1 MALTAAFASTRE
13 ALHALA
19 CYAIAPARKAR
30 TGRIGLRPTGD
41 GFGTPQFDDGTR
53 IVVRGNALAVEPGEE
68 IVVTTVR
75 AAGAFL
81 GIALSP
87 DPGVGTDLPPFE
99 PDALL
104 HVDVDASVA
113 LGRWYGMGQS
123 VLDQLP
129 SHLGER
135 AAAFSEAQLWPEHF
149 DLAVDVEVAGGG
161 HANVGFSPGDRF
173 LDEPYVY
180 VGPQDMTGLDGDF
193 WNASFGAYLPYSAMD
208 ESRQAPVALAF
219 IDTGFALL

>member
-1 MALTAAFASTRE
+1 MALPAAFASTRE

-30 TGRIGLRPTGD
+30 TGRIGLRPTGE
-41 GFGTPQFDDGTR
+41 GFGTPPFDDGTR
-53 IVVRGNALAVEPGEE
+53 IVVRGNALAIEPGEE

-81 GIALSP
+81 GVTLTP

-104 HVDVDASVA
+104 DVDVDASVA

-135 AAAFSEAQLWPEHF
+135 APQR
-149 DLAVDVEVAGGG
+149 
-161 HANVGFSPGDRF
+161 SPRRNC
-173 LDEPYVY
+173 
-180 VGPQDMTGLDGDF
+180 GPST
-193 WNASFGAYLPYSAMD
+193 SISPST
-208 ESRQAPVALAF
+208 SRWPVAVTSTSASHPV
-219 IDTGFALL
+219 TASSTSPTCTSARRT